1 MVTLPFK
8 IKKMATEDKSLHF
21 IEQIIED
28 SLTNGFPQEKLRFRF
43 PPEPNG
49 YLHIGHAKSICLNF
63 GLGLKYNAPV
73 NLRFDDTNPAKEE
86 QEYVDAIKED
96 LKWLGF
102 NWTEELYSS
111 DYFQQLYEWA
121 VQMIKNGKA
130 YVDSQSSE
138 DMAQQKG
145 TPTQPGVDGPY
156 RNRSV
161 EENLTLF
168 EGMKNG
174 DFPEGSH
181 VLRAKIDMASTNM
194 LMRDPLMYR
203 ILHRHHHRTGY
214 DWNIYPMY
222 DYAHGESDYIEQISH
237 SICTLEFVM
246 HRELYDWFLDQI
258 YDETKVRPH
267 QYEFARLNLNYTVMS
282 KRKLLQL
289 VQENIVNGWDDPR
302 MPTISGLRRRGYT
315 AASIRKFC
323 DIIGVAKRE
332 NVIDVSLLDF
342 CLREDLNK
350 KAPRV
355 MAVLDPVKLV
365 ITNYPEGKEEWLD
378 AENNQEDETAGFRK
392 VPFSRELYI
401 EREDFLEVAPAK
413 FFRLSIG
420 NEVRLKNG
428 YIIKGES
435 VTKDAQGNITEIQVT
450 YDEDSRSGSGS
461 EASQRKVAGTLHW
474 VAVSHAVEAEVR
486 LYDRL
491 FIDEAPDSHKEKNF
505 LEFMNTNSL
514 EIVKGFVEPSLA
526 TATIGDNFQFQR
538 LGYFNVDKD
547 AKDGKLVFNKTVGLK
562 DAWEEKGK
570 KEQNLLMNTQ
580 KEINKYVKEKEE
592 TAADLIL
599 ESIIENIKSIDNF
612 SLINQT
618 IVKNI
623 KNDNNSLL
631 FANLILEH
639 SDKVKASDIELES
652 LTKLYTMSLKSQLA
666 KVRISAIQNL
676 KHDTLNFD
684 DFKDQLFD
692 LKNSEKNEKVF
703 ELLNDL

>member
-111 DYFQQLYEWA
+111 DYFQQLYDWA

-168 EGMKNG
+168 QGMKNG

-652 LTKLYTMSLKSQLA
+652 LTKLYIMSLKSQLA